1 MFPTIAE
8 YNHAVLSKGGNAF
21 KTLTNLTFIPS
32 RTVPVKIYNHSSGSY
47 AVVFK
52 AKEENREFAIRCFIS
67 AETEN
72 IDRYRSINRYLKTLT
87 ASWITNIELLE
98 DEINVG
104 NKFYPVIKM
113 DWVDG
118 QTLNK
123 FISQIIDNY
132 SALVDLQREVVRVS
146 KSLEKLNVG
155 HGDIQCGNIIIAKN
169 TSGENIIKLID
180 YDGMYI
186 PAFSNK
192 ASLERGRTEFQHPKR
207 SQIQYNE
214 KIDRFSF
221 WVILCAIEAL
231 KYDKTLWFEVMKGGF
246 NTLDNLLFLGDDFNN
261 FNNSK
266 LINRLYALGKPSLNF
281 YLNKLKIFCHSSV
294 DLIEPPYIYETPENP
309 IDTVSYYTN
318 TGGKVDIITTPSGA
332 AVLSSSFEKIG
343 ITPLSINKNLYLGK
357 KIIVSY
363 GTKFKQILIE
373 QSTNIVDVY
382 FKETDKSSNTL
393 NSTIPKYSEQ
403 IVTETVISP
412 HTPHTPNTPTTPKT
426 DSFRWVNFG
435 IIALII
441 FSITILLIAINRD
454 SSYSNTSIVAPMVD
468 SVVYVDSQRSQVS
481 DDTTLSALP
490 AAPNLEELPSIGN
503 VSENK
508 VKDHNS
514 SSDKAV
520 LVSGYKPDI
529 VIMIPGKYTFE
540 VSKFDLMLNSR
551 NNLTWEEANKA
562 CLLLADGWRLP
573 SKEELAFI
581 YQNKDYIDE
590 LTKDH
595 YWSLDSNGDDQ
606 AWTQYFGNFTDLY
619 AIQSMQEKK
628 ERFRVRAVRFRKL

>member
-1 MFPTIAE
+1 MYPTIAE

-87 ASWITNIELLE
+87 ASWITSIELLE

-192 ASLERGRTEFQHPKR
+192 ANLERGRTEFQHPKR
-207 SQIQYNE
+207 AQIQYNE

-231 KYDKTLWFEVMKGGF
+231 KYDRTLWLEVMKGGF

-266 LINRLYALGKPSLNF
+266 LINRLYAIEKPSLNF
-281 YLNKLKIFCHSSV
+281 YLNKLKLFCQSSV
-294 DLIEPPYIYETPENP
+294 DLIEPPYIYETNENP
-309 IDTVSYYTN
+309 IDTVSFSTN
-318 TGGKVDIITTPSGA
+318 TGSEVDIITTPSGA

-343 ITPLSINKNLYLGK
+343 ITPLRINKDQYLGK
-357 KIIVSY
+357 NIIISY

-382 FKETDKSSNTL
+382 FKDTANSSNTF
-393 NSTIPKYSEQ
+393 NSTVPKYSENR
-403 IVTETVISP
+403 VTETVISP
-412 HTPHTPNTPTTPKT
+412 QPTVTPNKT
-426 DSFRWVNFG
+426 KKDSF
-435 IIALII
+435 
-441 FSITILLIAINRD
+441 
-454 SSYSNTSIVAPMVD
+454 
-468 SVVYVDSQRSQVS
+468 
-481 DDTTLSALP
+481 
-490 AAPNLEELPSIGN
+490 
-503 VSENK
+503 
-508 VKDHNS
+508 
-514 SSDKAV
+514 
-520 LVSGYKPDI
+520 
-529 VIMIPGKYTFE
+529 
-540 VSKFDLMLNSR
+540 
-551 NNLTWEEANKA
+551 
-562 CLLLADGWRLP
+562 GW
-573 SKEELAFI
+573 
-581 YQNKDYIDE
+581 
-590 LTKDH
+590 
-595 YWSLDSNGDDQ
+595 
-606 AWTQYFGNFTDLY
+606 
-619 AIQSMQEKK
+619 
-628 ERFRVRAVRFRKL
+628 KLW